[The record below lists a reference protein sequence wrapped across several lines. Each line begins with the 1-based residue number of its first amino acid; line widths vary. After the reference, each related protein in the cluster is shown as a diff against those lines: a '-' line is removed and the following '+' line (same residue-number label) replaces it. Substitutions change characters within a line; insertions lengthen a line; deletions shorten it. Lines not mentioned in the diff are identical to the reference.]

1 MALVTLL
8 NTTKSSSLNKR
19 LADTM
24 PLSFG
29 TKSMIAI
36 VLRGSLLVSALLTMI
51 LIITGIMVNEY
62 DFDRIIIGLLVVILL
77 FVGEMLMK
85 QNRPLMVGVILMV
98 LYVALC
104 IDIVLIRSIN
114 APTGLLL
121 IGLVIFLSGVLLGT
135 KHIIWVTA
143 CMSLLLVIVHY
154 IHLNG
159 ILQPNLEEFSSP
171 SSTYNLVSY
180 IVILSVFALL
190 SWMYA
195 RECELSLKKA
205 SLAEDTLLNEKNNLA
220 VRLKEES
227 LKLREAQLKEM
238 MRLYS
243 FAEIGQSTTAT
254 LHELSNLLSVLTLD
268 IDNIGQLHRRSKAI
282 MNAEEGIK
290 SINQLVRQTRQQ
302 LHDTKKSEV
311 FDAIQTI
318 NQTLNTM
325 QQKYT
330 RHKVTLTRI
339 IPPNA
344 LFNIIGDELNMSHAL
359 TVVLNNSL
367 DACVTTELAEVQL
380 EVIITKDTLTI
391 TVRDNGPG
399 IPTNTLKRL
408 FKPHESNKPSG
419 LGIGLYLT
427 KHIIE
432 CQLRGTIE
440 AMSCSSGA
448 CFKIKL
454 PRHVKIARATSKN
467 N

>member
-1 MALVTLL
+1 
-8 NTTKSSSLNKR
+8 
-19 LADTM
+19 M

-36 VLRGSLLVSALLTMI
+36 VLRGSLLVSALLTI
-51 LIITGIMVNEY
+51 TLIASGIMLNEY
-62 DFDRIIIGLLVVILL
+62 NLDRIIICLLVVILL

-85 QNRPLMVGVILMV
+85 QNRPLMVGIILMV

-104 IDIVLIRSIN
+104 VDIVLLRSIN

-121 IGLVIFLSGVLLGT
+121 IGLVIFLSGLLLGT
-135 KHIIWVTA
+135 KHIVWVTA
-143 CMSLLLVIVHY
+143 CMSILLIVIHY
-154 IHLNG
+154 VHLNG
-159 ILQPNLEEFSSP
+159 ILQPNIEAPSTP
-171 SSTYNLVSY
+171 SSTYNLISY

-195 RECELSLKKA
+195 RECESSLRKA
-205 SLAEDTLLNEKNNLA
+205 NLAEEKLLNEKNNLA
-220 VRLKEES
+220 IRLKEET

-268 IDNIGQLHRRSKAI
+268 IDNIGHLHRRSKAI

-290 SINQLVRQTRQQ
+290 SINQLVHQTRQQ
-302 LHDTKKSEV
+302 LHDTRKSEV
-311 FDAIQTI
+311 FDAIGTI
-318 NQTLNTM
+318 NQTLITM
-325 QQKYT
+325 QQKYE
-330 RHKVTLTRI
+330 RHKVRLTRI
-339 IPPNA
+339 IPQNTS
-344 LFNIIGDELNMSHAL
+344 FNIIGDELNMSHAL

-367 DACVTTELAEVQL
+367 EACVATESAEVQL
-380 EVIITKDTLTI
+380 EALITEDTLTI
-391 TVRDNGPG
+391 TVKDNGPG
-399 IPTNTLKRL
+399 IPAETLKRL
-408 FKPHESNKPSG
+408 FKPHESTKPSG

-432 CQLRGTIE
+432 CQLKGTIE
-440 AMSCSSGA
+440 ALSCSSGA

-454 PRHVKIARATSKN
+454 PRYVKVD
-467 N
+467 